1 MMDLLADLNGP
12 QRQAVQHVDGPLIV
26 LAGAGSGKTRVIT
39 RRVAHLIREGIAPWN
54 ILALTFTN
62 KAAGEMR
69 ERIFALAG
77 ACGVTVCTFHAL
89 SARLMREFAP
99 HLGIDPNYSIYDR
112 DDQVRLMKQA
122 MGQASLSTDGLSP
135 TAVLGTISNAKND
148 LQGVE
153 AFSARAGDF
162 YSRNVAK
169 AYAEYQRLLAANN
182 AMDFDD
188 LLVKTATLLRDRPD
202 LRQFLGQR
210 YRYVL
215 IDEYQDTN
223 RAQYIIAHGI
233 AMEHGNICATGDPDQ
248 SIYAWRGADI
258 RNIMEFEQDYPDALV
273 VNLEENYRS
282 TAPILTA
289 ASALIAHNTERKDK
303 RLWTSREGGGKV
315 RVAYYDDEHAEA
327 AAIADEI
334 QDRLASGQAD
344 HDDIA
349 LFYRVNSLSRVLEE
363 AMLVRGIPY
372 RIARGVEFF
381 NRKEIRD
388 VLAYLR
394 LIVNRDDDLSCAR
407 IINMP
412 SRKIGTTTVNRLR
425 AYADARG
432 MSLLE
437 ACRYGREAGL
447 PAAAAGKAGV
457 FAELID
463 SLSEHAA
470 GSVKD
475 AIEQVVQ
482 DSGLEEMVRHGG
494 EEQQQAWANI
504 EELISTGAEFDARQS
519 ELAAV
524 DLEGPAE
531 DLVETGLSGYLHQV
545 SLVSDSDHLE
555 GSGAVTLMT
564 LHAAKGLEFPVV
576 YMVGCEMGLLPFERA
591 SDSPFSSGGN
601 DAKLEEERR
610 LAFVGM
616 TRAKE
621 QLVMTCVKRRMV
633 RGRRMPQAASP
644 FLTEIGTEG
653 VAVEDHTTL
662 VDIPRRS
669 QAIRG
674 GFFDRSAEN
683 DFLGAS
689 TERAMIEA
697 IADTVYDEAD
707 MDNPPPPEYEHL
719 RVGAMVQHPKFGM
732 GKVAKLSQPWPRTK
746 AVVDFHAV
754 GRKTIV
760 LSMARLELCD

>member
-1 MMDLLADLNGP
+1 MDLLADLNGP
-12 QRQAVQHVDGPLIV
+12 QQQAVQHVDGPLLV

-39 RRVAHLIREGIAPWN
+39 RRVAHLIKQGVAPWN

-69 ERIFALAG
+69 DRIFSLAG
-77 ACGVTVCTFHAL
+77 ACGVTVSTFHAL
-89 SARLMREFAP
+89 CARLMREFAP
-99 HLGIDPNYSIYDR
+99 DLGLDPNYSIYDR
-112 DDQVRLMKQA
+112 DDQVKLIKQA
-122 MGQASLSTDGLSP
+122 MSQASLSTDGLSP

-148 LQGVE
+148 LQSVD
-153 AFSARAGDF
+153 AFASQAGDF

-188 LLVKTATLLRDRPD
+188 LLVKTAMLMRDRPD
-202 LRQFLGQR
+202 IRQFLGRR

-258 RNIMEFEQDYPDALV
+258 RNIMEFEQDYPEALV
-273 VNLEENYRS
+273 VHLEENYRS

-303 RLWTSREGGGKV
+303 RLWTSREGGVPV

-334 QDRLASGQAD
+334 QDRLSAGQAE

-349 LFYRVNSLSRVLEE
+349 IFYRVNSLSRVLEE
-363 AMLVRGIPY
+363 ALLVRGIPY

-407 IINMP
+407 IINVP
-412 SRKIGTTTVNRLR
+412 SRKIGATTVKRLQ
-425 AYADARG
+425 AYAGPRG
-432 MSLLE
+432 LSLL
-437 ACRYGREAGL
+437 AVCRCGVEAGL
-447 PAAAAGKAGV
+447 SAAAAKKTAA
-457 FAELID
+457 FADLID
-463 SLSEHAA
+463 ALSTDTEGA
-470 GSVKD
+470 VKD
-475 AIEQVVQ
+475 AIEQVVLR
-482 DSGLEEMVRHGG
+482 SGLEEMLRHGG
-494 EEQQQAWANI
+494 EEQQQAWANV
-504 EELISTGAEFDARQS
+504 EELISTGAEFDLRQAD
-519 ELAAV
+519 LAEI
-524 DLEGPAE
+524 DLDGPAE
-531 DLVETGLSGYLHQV
+531 DLMETGLAGYLHQV

-555 GSGAVTLMT
+555 GGGAVTLMT

-576 YMVGCEMGLLPFERA
+576 YIVGCEMGLLPFERS
-591 SDSPFSSGGN
+591 SDSPMSPRAN

-616 TRAKE
+616 TRAQE
-621 QLVMTCVKRRMV
+621 QLAMTCVKRRMV

-644 FLTEIGTEG
+644 FLTEIGSEQVT
-653 VAVEDHTTL
+653 VEDHTTL

-669 QAIRG
+669 QPIRG
-674 GFFDRSAEN
+674 GFFNKAAED
-683 DFLGAS
+683 DFLGAPA
-689 TERAMIEA
+689 ERAMIEA
-697 IADTVYDEAD
+697 IADTVYEDVD
-707 MDNPPPPEYEHL
+707 SDNPPPPEYEHL
-719 RVGAMVQHPKFGM
+719 RVGSMVQHAKFGT

-760 LSMARLELCD
+760 LAMAKLELCD